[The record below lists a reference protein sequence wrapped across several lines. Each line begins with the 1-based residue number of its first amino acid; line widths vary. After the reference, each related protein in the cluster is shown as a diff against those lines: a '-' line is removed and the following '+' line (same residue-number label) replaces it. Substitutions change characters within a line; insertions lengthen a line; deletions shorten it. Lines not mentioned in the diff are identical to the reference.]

1 MTTVKKELTQPF
13 LGTPNDT
20 NTFHFMDEKV
30 TVLVSG
36 EVTNDKL
43 VILNIKKPAN
53 SGPPA
58 HIHNNE
64 PEIFVVLKGTMTFY
78 VGDKVIEA
86 KEGDVVIAPKG
97 IKHTFI
103 TGSEGAE
110 FNVIAS
116 PAGFD
121 SFVKALGTPVKADA
135 PMPKVEPITEEQMIG
150 LINASI
156 PYGISYPDIEKE
168 ISKK

>member
-1 MTTVKKELTQPF
+1 MTTIKKEFTQPF

-30 TVLVSG
+30 TIPVSG
-36 EVTNDKL
+36 KDTNGKL
-43 VILNIKKPAN
+43 AILNIKKPAH

-64 PEIFVVLKGTMTFY
+64 TEIFVVLKGTMTFY
-78 VGDKVIEA
+78 VGDEVIEA
-86 KEGDVVIAPKG
+86 KEGDVVIAPNG

-103 TGSEGAE
+103 TGPEGAE

-121 SFVKALGTPVKADA
+121 SFVMALGIPVAADA
-135 PMPKVEPITEEQMIG
+135 PMPTVEPPTKEQIIG
-150 LINASI
+150 LVNASK
-156 PYGISYPDIEKE
+156 PFGISYPDIEKE
-168 ISKK
+168 MSEK